1 MRGKELEQALAAWAE
16 SRGLPCRREDDKED
30 DDTDEVTPP
39 LPVRQ
44 GRVKAVRRTRRRGM
58 YGRSP
63 GSEEMW
69 HVYWR

>member
-1 MRGKELEQALAAWAE
+1 MK
-16 SRGLPCRREDDKED
+16 SP
-30 DDTDEVTPP
+30 PP

-69 HVYWR
+69 HVYLS